1 MRSKAR
7 SGSGSEACSALQCYM
22 KPSASLLRMALL
34 LGLPLALLSGCDGRQ
49 QPPRPKTAE
58 RAQLEAQ
65 QVGDGEV
72 RGTDLSHLLG
82 VAVRNGIGGVTI
94 VGMDLD
100 GPAAAAGALVGD
112 FITAINGASVSS
124 EQDLAG
130 LLSAA
135 AGTGHVRLQL
145 WRQGEPRE
153 AAITVQQAA
162 EDSATGSLG
171 LHVRELPEATLKSL
185 GVAYGVMVTRV
196 RGIATRS
203 RLLPGDVIVAVNQT
217 KIRSLDEFN
226 RLLGAAQNGM
236 VSLLVRRADADLYI
250 PLDLRGGRPADAT
263 NTPLRT

>member
-1 MRSKAR
+1 MKS
-7 SGSGSEACSALQCYM
+7 SAH
-22 KPSASLLRMALL
+22 LLRMGLL
-34 LGLPLALLSGCDGRQ
+34 LGLPLALLYGCDGRQ
-49 QPPRPKTAE
+49 QPPRPKAE
-58 RAQLEAQ
+58 PVVQARDARADVPLPQSPQLRPEN
-65 QVGDGEV
+65 
-72 RGTDLSHLLG
+72 LSQMLG

-112 FITAINGASVSS
+112 FITAVNGASVGS

-135 AGTGHVRLQL
+135 AGSGHVRLQL

-153 AAITVQQAA
+153 AAITVQAQAP
-162 EDSATGSLG
+162 EDSAPGSVG
-171 LHVRELPEATLKSL
+171 LHVRELPGATLKSL

-217 KIRSLDEFN
+217 KIHSLDEFN

-250 PLDLRGGRPADAT
+250 SLDLRSGRPAGAT
-263 NTPLRT
+263 STPLRT

>member
-1 MRSKAR
+1 
-7 SGSGSEACSALQCYM
+7 
-22 KPSASLLRMALL
+22 MALA
-34 LGLPLALLSGCDGRQ
+34 LAAMLAGCDRRE
-49 QPPRPKTAE
+49 QPPPKPKTQPVAQMQAPLPQPAV
-58 RAQLEAQ
+58 RA
-65 QVGDGEV
+65 GN
-72 RGTDLSHLLG
+72 LSQLLG
-82 VAVRNGIGGVTI
+82 VAVRNGVGGVTI

-112 FITAINGASVSS
+112 FITAVNGTSVSS

-130 LLSAA
+130 LLGAA
-135 AGTGHVRLQL
+135 AATGHVTLEL

-153 AAITVQQAA
+153 AAISVQAA
-162 EDSATGSLG
+162 EPDDAGSLLG

-196 RGIATRS
+196 RGIATKS

-217 KIRSLDEFN
+217 KIHSLEQFN
-226 RLLGAAQNGM
+226 RLMAGTQSGV

-250 PLDLRGGRPADAT
+250 PLDPRGGRPSGAT

>member
-1 MRSKAR
+1 
-7 SGSGSEACSALQCYM
+7 M
-22 KPSASLLRMALL
+22 KPSASLLRMGLL
-34 LGLPLALLSGCDGRQ
+34 LGLPLALLLGCDGRQ

-58 RAQLEAQ
+58 LAQLDAQ
-65 QVGDGEV
+65 PVGDQI
-72 RGTDLSHLLG
+72 RDTDLSHLLG
-82 VAVRNGIGGVTI
+82 VAVRNGIGGVMI

-100 GPAAAAGALVGD
+100 GPAATAGALVGD
-112 FITAINGASVSS
+112 FITAVNGASVST
-124 EQDLAG
+124 EQELAG
-130 LLSAA
+130 RLSAA
-135 AGTGHVRLQL
+135 AGTGRVRLQL

-153 AAITVQQAA
+153 AAITVQQALD
-162 EDSATGSLG
+162 DSATGSLG

-185 GVAYGVMVTRV
+185 GVAYGVMVTKV

-226 RLLGAAQNGM
+226 RLLGAAQSGM

-250 PLDLRGGRPADAT
+250 PLDLRAGRPTGAT